1 MLSLADELE
10 NADRVTSIE
19 KLTLEKA
26 LFHGADLS
34 HPLRPFVHHLEWSRR
49 MCDEFFAQGDRE
61 KELGFEPMS
70 LYDRQKAPPIPKAQL
85 GFLNFVILPY
95 WKCLFQ
101 VLGEESSAP
110 LANCLR
116 SNVLAWEARALEA
129 EEPEAEVAPKTTDF
143 KSEEGIISEDVP
155 QTAS

>member
-1 MLSLADELE
+1 MSLATELE
-10 NADRVTSIE
+10 NTDQVTNIE

-34 HPLRPFVHHLEWSRR
+34 HPLRPFMLHENWSKR
-49 MCDEFFAQGDRE
+49 MCEEFFAQGDRE

-85 GFLNFVILPY
+85 GFLNFVIVPY

-101 VLGEESSAP
+101 VFGDELSEP
-110 LANCLR
+110 LPTCLR
-116 SNVLAWEARALEA
+116 SNTLAWESRAAELEEEVEA
-129 EEPEAEVAPKTTDF
+129 EASEPTKIDKVVEA
-143 KSEEGIISEDVP
+143 
-155 QTAS
+155 